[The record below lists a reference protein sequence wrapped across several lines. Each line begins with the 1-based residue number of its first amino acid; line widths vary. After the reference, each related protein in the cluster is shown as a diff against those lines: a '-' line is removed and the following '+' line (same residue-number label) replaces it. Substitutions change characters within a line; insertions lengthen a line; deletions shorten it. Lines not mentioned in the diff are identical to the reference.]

1 MAHLPSALARSARF
15 CSTASSEKLFP
26 IDRILSVSLLAAKE
40 LAAKELAAKITASTK
55 NTNLFIKKFKDW
67 PSESI
72 VLRVN
77 PEVGLRMFADRAHLR
92 SFLSDHDV
100 AAVSALPDD
109 IIVL

>member
-1 MAHLPSALARSARF
+1 MKYLQNKEIF
-15 CSTASSEKLFP
+15 TAGLKE
-26 IDRILSVSLLAAKE
+26 AAGKRTGS
-40 LAAKELAAKITASTK
+40 KRTGGK
-55 NTNLFIKKFKDW
+55 NHRQHKKHEPFHKKKFKDW

>member
-1 MAHLPSALARSARF
+1 MNYLQNEEIF
-15 CSTASSEKLFP
+15 TAGLKE
-26 IDRILSVSLLAAKE
+26 AAGKGTGS
-40 LAAKELAAKITASTK
+40 KRTGGK
-55 NTNLFIKKFKDW
+55 NHRQYKKHEPFHIKKFKDW

-77 PEVGLRMFADRAHLR
+77 PEVRLRMFADRAHLR